1 MGYLVNGGVKPIKKR
16 EIKVPKKGAKKVA
29 KKGVKKVAKKRVKS
43 KSGGRG
49 GPFWT
54 RGGKKEYTD
63 EDFSKDLRQLEEM
76 IENYSGGMQDM
87 DMDMQ
92 DMDSS
97 DKDVVGVNDVYN
109 NNIASNAGMF
119 GGKKP
124 KSKKVKKDKKMK
136 KEKKEKKEK
145 PSERH
150 FRVISIDGKEVSFGT
165 ITSRS
170 PLNAAKKCLRSIAA
184 YKGLTGSAK
193 LNMKDVVFEIRE
205 ITNRSYKDFG
215 PYIGKYKKYTPEE
228 LKKAVTAGG
237 KVKHTMKSV
246 VKLYKGHSKSAMK
259 GGK

>member
-1 MGYLVNGGVKPIKKR
+1 MGYLVNGGVKKRVKKPS
-16 EIKVPKKGAKKVA
+16 KTGVKKPSGVKKPKKE
-29 KKGVKKVAKKRVKS
+29 VKKVAKKVKS
-43 KSGGRG
+43 K
-49 GPFWT
+49 

-76 IENYSGGMQDM
+76 IESYSGGMQDM
-87 DMDMQ
+87 DMGMHDMDMH

-124 KSKKVKKDKKMK
+124 KSKKVKKVKKDKKV
-136 KEKKEKKEK
+136 KKEKKEK

-246 VKLYKGHSKSAMK
+246 VKLHKGHSKSGMK